1 MDKDISVIIRTKN
14 EEKHIGYC
22 IQSITD
28 FIGKPEIIIVDND
41 STDNTIP
48 IVNRFEYHD
57 ITKLHIGKDDYTP
70 GRALNLGISECT
82 GDYIIILSAHCEI
95 VKFDF
100 GLVKEQLDKDKV
112 VAVWGK
118 QIPIWD
124 GKKITR
130 RYMWSNFK
138 DDSQKNYWCDLENRY
153 FFHNAFSMFKADYLK
168 DNPFDNKWASKE
180 DRYWVNEQIEKGY
193 IIFYDSQ
200 QEVKHH
206 YTPGG
211 ATCMGSG

>member
-1 MDKDISVIIRTKN
+1 MVSVIVRTRN

-28 FIGKPEIIIVDND
+28 FIGKPQIIIVDND

-48 IVNRFEYHD
+48 IINRFEYHN

-70 GRALNLGISECT
+70 GRSLNMGIKECT
-82 GDYIIILSAHCEI
+82 EDYIIILSAHCEI

-100 GLVKEQLDKDKV
+100 ELVKEQLDKGKV
-112 VAVWGK
+112 GAVWGK
-118 QIPIWD
+118 QFPIWD

-138 DDSQKNYWCDLENRY
+138 DESQTNYWCELEDRY
-153 FFHNAFSMFKADYLK
+153 FFHNAFSMFNTEHLIEY
-168 DNPFDNKWASKE
+168 PFDEHYSSKE
-180 DRYWVNEQIEKGY
+180 DRYLANEQIEKGY
-193 IIFYDSQ
+193 NIFYDSQ

-211 ATCMGSG
+211 ATWMGTG

>member
-1 MDKDISVIIRTKN
+1 MVSVIVRTKN

-48 IVNRFEYHD
+48 IINRFEYHN

-70 GRALNLGISECT
+70 GRSLNMGIKECT
-82 GDYIIILSAHCEI
+82 EDYIIILSAHCEI

-100 GLVKEQLDKDKV
+100 DLVREQLDKGR
-112 VAVWGK
+112 VASVWGK
-118 QIPIWD
+118 QFPIWY

-138 DDSQKNYWCDLENRY
+138 DESQTNYWCELEDRY
-153 FFHNAFSMFKADYLK
+153 FFHNAFSMFKREHLVKY
-168 DNPFDNKWASKE
+168 PFDEHYSSKE
-180 DRYWVNEQIEKGY
+180 DRYWANEQIEKGY
-193 IIFYDSQ
+193 NIFYDSQ

-211 ATCMGSG
+211 ATWMGTG

>member
-1 MDKDISVIIRTKN
+1 MVSVIVRTKN

-48 IVNRFEYHD
+48 IINRFEYHN

-70 GRALNLGISECT
+70 GRSLNMGIKECT
-82 GDYIIILSAHCEI
+82 EDYIIILSAHCEI

-100 GLVKEQLDKDKV
+100 DLVREQLDKGR
-112 VAVWGK
+112 VASVWGK
-118 QIPIWD
+118 QFPIWD

-138 DDSQKNYWCDLENRY
+138 DESQTNYWCELEDRY
-153 FFHNAFSMFKADYLK
+153 FFHNAFSMFKREHLVKY
-168 DNPFDNKWASKE
+168 PFDEHYSSKE
-180 DRYWVNEQIEKGY
+180 DRYWANEQIEKGY
-193 IIFYDSQ
+193 NIFYDSQ

-211 ATCMGSG
+211 ATWMGTG